1 MLLQKKIILIT
12 GGASGIGEAT
22 SKIAAAEGASIVIAD
37 MNAELGQTTV
47 AAIESDR
54 GQAHFVET
62 DVTSSNSVADMVQFV
77 DDQYGRLD
85 VVISCAGVFASP
97 NVRIDDYE
105 EAVWDKLLDVNLKGS
120 FLCARQIVPLM
131 ERSGGGVILLLG
143 STAGTRVPSGSVAYG
158 ASKGG
163 IQGLACTLEAQLKP
177 VGIRVNMI
185 CPDQIATPLKLQAI
199 RDIAKQEGI
208 TEQEALAE
216 WEPRLGHPEGVA
228 KVLALMASD
237 AADYIT
243 GKIYTR

>member
-1 MLLQKKIILIT
+1 MLLQNKIVLVT
-12 GGASGIGEAT
+12 GGSSGIGEAT
-22 SKIAAAEGASIVIAD
+22 SRVVSIEGASIVVAD
-37 MNAELGQTTV
+37 MNVEQGQATV
-47 AAIESDR
+47 AAMESA
-54 GQAHFVET
+54 GHQAHFVAT
-62 DVTSSNSVADMVQFV
+62 DVTSSNSVAELVKFV
-77 DDQYGRLD
+77 DGQFGRLD
-85 VVISCAGVFASP
+85 VLISCAGVYASP
-97 NVRIDDYE
+97 NVRVDDYE

-120 FLCARQIVPLM
+120 FLCARHVVPLM
-131 ERSGGGVILLLG
+131 EKSGGGVILFMG

-163 IQGLACTLEAQLKP
+163 IQGLAYTLEAQLKP
-177 VGIRVNMI
+177 AGIRVNMV